1 MTDLRQ
7 SAIKKGTR
15 TQGTGY
21 YQISDRKGGSEV
33 INISFE
39 TQAQFEEWGRVLAE
53 SMKSDDEF
61 WSIVEQIE
69 ESKDKKDEKSDN
81 QTPNKAAQDQDN
93 SLEQLACSRFMPS
106 SQCEQADFIFKQ
118 WRQFDTQR
126 WKLIDSN
133 ADIQVLADQQVDLTR
148 EHLFQK

>member
-1 MTDLRQ
+1 M
-7 SAIKKGTR
+7 
-15 TQGTGY
+15 
-21 YQISDRKGGSEV
+21 

-81 QTPNKAAQDQDN
+81 QTPNKAA
-93 SLEQLACSRFMPS
+93 
-106 SQCEQADFIFKQ
+106 
-118 WRQFDTQR
+118 
-126 WKLIDSN
+126 
-133 ADIQVLADQQVDLTR
+133 
-148 EHLFQK
+148 